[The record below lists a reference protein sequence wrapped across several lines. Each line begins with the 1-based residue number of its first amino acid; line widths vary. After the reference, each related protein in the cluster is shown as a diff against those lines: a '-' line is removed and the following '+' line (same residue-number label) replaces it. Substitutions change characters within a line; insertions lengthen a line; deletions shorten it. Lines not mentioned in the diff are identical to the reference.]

1 MKLKK
6 YITLLLSALML
17 VCAMTACG
25 PSVEHRFDTEEYS
38 ARAEATMRSIA
49 QQLGRVESLA
59 NGHGVELYAAFAE
72 YEDGRP
78 GRPDGDVTVTTVT
91 QDALNDWAARP
102 AHKLCIYAE
111 SGDEIEEY
119 LAAWLPQVRQ
129 MYSALNSLTEEQWQG
144 LAGGTLSL
152 MGELVQQGG
161 KTYVQASIACE

>member
-17 VCAMTACG
+17 VYALTACG

-59 NGHGVELYAAFAE
+59 NGHSVELYAAFAE

-102 AHKLCIYAE
+102 RISCV
-111 SGDEIEEY
+111 STPR
-119 LAAWLPQVRQ
+119 AAMRSRNTSPPGCRRCGRCT
-129 MYSALNSLTEEQWQG
+129 AP
-144 LAGGTLSL
+144 
-152 MGELVQQGG
+152 
-161 KTYVQASIACE
+161 

>member
-59 NGHGVELYAAFAE
+59 NGHSVELYAAFAE
-72 YEDGRP
+72 YVAGPCRRHPLADGRAGAAGRQDLCP
-78 GRPDGDVTVTTVT
+78 GEHRLRITPPGWPELLDTNRLLCYNNTVASCSV
-91 QDALNDWAARP
+91 L
-102 AHKLCIYAE
+102 L
-111 SGDEIEEY
+111 
-119 LAAWLPQVRQ
+119 WLSR
-129 MYSALNSLTEEQWQG
+129 
-144 LAGGTLSL
+144 
-152 MGELVQQGG
+152 
-161 KTYVQASIACE
+161 